1 MNDKKVPVLV
11 IQFLDLDLSIEKK
24 TELQGELEK
33 AANGEITLI
42 PIAMEGINPI
52 YYRDKVLQSQA
63 GYSSPT
69 GTFMGRMYTGLTDDQ
84 RAIRSFIDG
93 TFNWLSNVLP
103 GREKIIVRYTE
114 FYKAEAQRM
123 YNLIKGQELKSELI
137 FTNEFE

>member
-42 PIAMEGINPI
+42 PIAMEGINSV
-52 YYRDKVLQSQA
+52 YYRDKVLETNSN
-63 GYSSPT
+63 YNSST

-93 TFNWLSNVLP
+93 TFNWISNVLP

-114 FYKAEAQRM
+114 FYKVEAQRM